1 MPEALHRSMQKMAQD
16 KVVVNVRT
24 AELRKTAT
32 TCARCTATKSDYT
45 RKDEQEMFHPTG
57 ARGLECFALPMALTA
72 NYSAVRSI
80 LRIALRNA
88 ISNSICKK
96 KTISRNSTRFA
107 ATTGRYVKVNE
118 TNVTPVAYCSAR
130 HCQQGDKE
138 ILAAR
143 LSDSSSH

>member
-80 LRIALRNA
+80 LRIALRMRSQIPFA
-88 ISNSICKK
+88 K

-118 TNVTPVAYCSAR
+118 TNVTPVVYCSAR

>member
-1 MPEALHRSMQKMAQD
+1 MPEALHRSMQKNGTGRGGGECADCGASEDSPPPQC
-16 KVVVNVRT
+16 
-24 AELRKTAT
+24 AT
-32 TCARCTATKSDYT
+32 CTATKSDYT

-96 KTISRNSTRFA
+96 KRYRVIQRALPRRRGVMSKSTKRM
-107 ATTGRYVKVNE
+107 
-118 TNVTPVAYCSAR
+118 S
-130 HCQQGDKE
+130 
-138 ILAAR
+138 L
-143 LSDSSSH
+143 L